1 MAYAK
6 RITGKLTSIR
16 SRSGIIA
23 DNDLTLANA
32 VARAM
37 DKSAELLSAAVE
49 AGDNEARF
57 ALGLLYLL
65 GRGVEKDASK
75 AMHLFSLADEAGDT
89 QAAHFRNMAAEHLTR
104 DEDKKR
110 DNGEAAR
117 AAIKEAQRRQ
127 RFPKPKLVEK
137 DAE

>member
-1 MAYAK
+1 
-6 RITGKLTSIR
+6 
-16 SRSGIIA
+16 
-23 DNDLTLANA
+23 
-32 VARAM
+32 M
-37 DKSAELLSAAVE
+37 DKSAELLSDAVE

-65 GRGVEKDASK
+65 GRGVEKDAGK

-89 QAAHFRNMAAEHLTR
+89 QAAHFRNMAAGHLNQDKDKNR
-104 DEDKKR
+104 DSDEST
-110 DNGEAAR
+110 R

-137 DAE
+137 DEE